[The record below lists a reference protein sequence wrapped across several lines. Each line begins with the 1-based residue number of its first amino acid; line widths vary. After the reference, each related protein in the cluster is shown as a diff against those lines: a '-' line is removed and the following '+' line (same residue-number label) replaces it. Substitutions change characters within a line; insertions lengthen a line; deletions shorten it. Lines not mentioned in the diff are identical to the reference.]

1 MMAIDVLSTTV
12 LYFIYYA
19 GDGMYISKGSL
30 KKLFDPYL
38 TTLTVL
44 QKEWLLFAAFLFKLF
59 LRTYTKVPWDAC
71 NFCVRELFGFLAAVC
86 LSLQLPFVSKNICQA
101 CDFHVHWK
109 I

>member
-1 MMAIDVLSTTV
+1 M
-12 LYFIYYA
+12 LYLDSIPPTQQLRLNCP
-19 GDGMYISKGSL
+19 GVGGRV

-86 LSLQLPFVSKNICQA
+86 LSLQLP
-101 CDFHVHWK
+101 
-109 I
+109 